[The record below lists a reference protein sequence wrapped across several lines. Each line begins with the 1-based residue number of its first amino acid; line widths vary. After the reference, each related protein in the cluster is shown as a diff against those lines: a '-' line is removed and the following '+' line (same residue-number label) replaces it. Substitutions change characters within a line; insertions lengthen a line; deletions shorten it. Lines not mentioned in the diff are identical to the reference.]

1 MASARAMIERRRSTR
16 VMARI
21 PVNVS
26 LLDIPGQTLHAAN
39 ATYEATSVSR
49 SGALLRIPFSP
60 VLGSRIEVQHGLSQ
74 ESREFRVVRVSA
86 PKSDGLFELGVEILY
101 PSQNFWGIPFPDDG
115 HND

>member
-1 MASARAMIERRRSTR
+1 MASARAMIERRRASR

-21 PVNVS
+21 PVSVS
-26 LLDIPGQTLHAAN
+26 LRDAPDEHFD

-60 VLGSRIEVQHGLSQ
+60 VLGSRIEVQHALSQ

-86 PKSDGLFELGVEILY
+86 PKPDGLFELGVEILY
-101 PSQNFWGIPFPDDG
+101 PNHNFWGIPLPDDTR
-115 HND
+115 ND

>member
-21 PVNVS
+21 PVSVS
-26 LLDIPGQTLHAAN
+26 LRDVPRKALDDTC
-39 ATYEATSVSR
+39 EATSVSR

-60 VLGSRIEVQHGLSQ
+60 LLGSRIEVQHGLSR

-86 PKSDGLFELGVEILY
+86 PKPDGLYELGVEILY
-101 PSQNFWGIPFPDDG
+101 PNHNFWGIPFPDDA

>member
-1 MASARAMIERRRSTR
+1 MLERRRSSR

-21 PVNVS
+21 PVSVS
-26 LLDIPGQTLHAAN
+26 LQEIPGRRFDSAF
-39 ATYEATSVSR
+39 EATSISR

-86 PKSDGLFELGVEILY
+86 PKPDGLFELGVEILY
-101 PSQNFWGIPFPDDG
+101 PTHNFWGIPLPDDT

>member
-21 PVNVS
+21 PVSVS
-26 LLDIPGQTLHAAN
+26 LRDVPTQGPRNDTC
-39 ATYEATSVSR
+39 EATSVSR

-60 VLGSRIEVQHGLSQ
+60 LLGSRIEVQHGLSR

-86 PKSDGLFELGVEILY
+86 PKPDGLY
-101 PSQNFWGIPFPDDG
+101 
-115 HND
+115 

>member
-1 MASARAMIERRRSTR
+1 MASARAMIERRRSSR

-21 PVNVS
+21 PVSVNLQDVPAQS
-26 LLDIPGQTLHAAN
+26 VE

-60 VLGSRIEVQHGLSQ
+60 DLGSRIEVQHGLSQ

-86 PKSDGLFELGVEILY
+86 PKPDGLFELGVEILY
-101 PSQNFWGIPFPDDG
+101 PNHNFWGIPFPDDS